1 MHLIRQELDRTVRTI
16 SPDLDRRLSRT
27 LGREFSLDRPNR
39 PFVLR
44 PALSFALLIVF
55 SFAIGSL
62 VSKQMI
68 DTTDANPEGPR
79 LVNQF
84 SKSFSQPVLLAQ
96 SPQPPREAVHEVVNL
111 NRVNGLEDQNY
122 PFNFVNTNR
131 VLSVDPISQY
141 RAPLNVNY
149 SDPSPLEASPSSPIN
164 VSTKSSAPQ
173 NFLSFRSSS
182 PSAFSQPRAPEDNG
196 GIRMTMTVRNWS
208 NSSDSDNWMVS
219 TTPSESSLF
228 GWLSPRANLF
238 SANYAARVTDTA
250 GNLYIAQDA
259 NSGNLYKISPGGQPM
274 LLLQGLRRPRG
285 LAFDRMGN
293 LYVLESGKGRILRV
307 ESVNGAISPSSSI
320 SVFALGFSPLF
331 SVNPVSED
339 TLGPSYLV
347 IDEDGEFFVG
357 DATAQGTVVYKIT
370 SKQPTPWWKFFCW
383 YRC

>member
-1 MHLIRQELDRTVRTI
+1 MHLVRQELDRTVRTI

-27 LGREFSLDRPNR
+27 LGGTFSLDRPSR
-39 PFVLR
+39 SFALR

-55 SFAIGSL
+55 SFSIGSL

-68 DTTDANPEGPR
+68 DTADPNPEGPR

-84 SKSFSQPVLLAQ
+84 SKAFSQPARLAQ

-111 NRVNGLEDQNY
+111 NKANGPEDQNY

-131 VLSVDPISQY
+131 VLSIDPISQY
-141 RAPLNVNY
+141 RTPLNINY
-149 SDPSPLEASPSSPIN
+149 NDSSSMGAIPSSPIHISN
-164 VSTKSSAPQ
+164 SPSAPQ
-173 NFLSFRSSS
+173 NFLSFRSSA
-182 PSAFSQPRAPEDNG
+182 PSVFNQPQAPADNG
-196 GIRMTMTVRNWS
+196 GTRMTMTLGNWS

-219 TTPSESSLF
+219 TTPNESSLF

-238 SANYAARVTDTA
+238 SSDYVARVTDTA

-259 NSGNLYKISPGGQPM
+259 NAGNLYKVSPGGQPM
-274 LLLQGLRRPRG
+274 LLLQGLQRPRG
-285 LAFDRMGN
+285 LAFDRTGN

-307 ESVNGAISPSSSI
+307 ESVNGEISPSSPI

-331 SVNPVSED
+331 SVNRVSED
-339 TLGPSYLV
+339 ALGPSYLV

-370 SKQPTPWWKFFCW
+370 PKQPTPWWKFFCW